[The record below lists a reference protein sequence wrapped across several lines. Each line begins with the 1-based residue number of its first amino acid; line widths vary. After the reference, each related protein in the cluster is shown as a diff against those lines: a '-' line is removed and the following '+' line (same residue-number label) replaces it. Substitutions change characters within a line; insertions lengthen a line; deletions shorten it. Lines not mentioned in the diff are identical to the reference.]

1 MNYIRAI
8 ALLTLPI
15 TLYAGHT
22 QSTERP
28 NALIISAKI
37 TAHELQKTQIPVFHD
52 EGGTISFAGH
62 APTGTELI
70 ETACTANCKLV
81 KTKGKYQEQNG
92 GVVTQWSWNNKYH
105 TLELMLTKITKS
117 DVTAECTIT
126 DVRNQHSRTVHH
138 CIPLIAGFN
147 RISTINNFQD
157 DAGEDISLTIT
168 TSVPE

>member
-15 TLYAGHT
+15 TLHAGPS
-22 QSTERP
+22 QSNQRP
-28 NALIISAKI
+28 NELIISAKI
-37 TAHELQKTQIPVFHD
+37 TAHELQKTAIPVFKD

-62 APTGTELI
+62 ASTGTELI
-70 ETACTANCKLV
+70 ETACAANCKLV

-105 TLELMLTKITKS
+105 TLELMLTKITKAE
-117 DVTAECTIT
+117 VTAECTIT
-126 DVRNQHSRTVHH
+126 DIRNQHSRTLYH

-147 RISTINNFQD
+147 RISTIKNFQD
-157 DAGEDISLTIT
+157 DAGKDISLTIT